1 MKNPNRYSGWIV
13 GIIIALIV
21 VSAGLFL
28 WKQPLLGKSLTQINT
43 QIAQT
48 QQNQPEATAISEI
61 PIDSTV
67 IPITAP
73 PMVAGVPDAV
83 NTGKPVCGAP
93 DQQLVLALGID
104 EVAQSDVIRLIR
116 VDYLNQ
122 KVIVLSIPRDL
133 YLPLPGFEDHKIT
146 TGRINSAYGFG
157 EVYIG
162 RGQGVFA
169 TANAFA
175 ANFGI
180 SFDQY
185 VVGQFSS
192 FIKLVDRVGGIDITL
207 DKAADGTAAGG
218 PVFAA
223 GNHHLDGQDALDLAR
238 IRYGDDDF
246 HRIDRQSLVLKALMT
261 KVNDSMNILELTSFG
276 LETIQDKGIQT
287 DLSVS
292 DLYTLAC
299 FSKELTA
306 EDVSFVNIPS
316 DLYRS
321 ATSTAGGSIILP
333 RDGLVPFVQDLL
345 GVTD

>member
-1 MKNPNRYSGWIV
+1 MKNTNRFSRWIV
-13 GIIIALIV
+13 AVILVLIIA
-21 VSAGLFL
+21 SAGLFL

-48 QQNQPEATAISEI
+48 QQNQPDPTVISEI
-61 PIDSTV
+61 GIDSTD

-73 PMVAGVPDAV
+73 PIGTVAPVVTNKA
-83 NTGKPVCGAP
+83 KPVCGAP
-93 DQQLVLALGID
+93 DQILVLALGID

-122 KVIVLSIPRDL
+122 KVVVLSIPRDL
-133 YLPLPGFEDHKIT
+133 YLPLPGFEAHNIT

-157 EVYIG
+157 EVYLG
-162 RGQGVFA
+162 HGQGIFT

-175 ANFGI
+175 VNFGI
-180 SFDQY
+180 TFDQY
-185 VVGQFSS
+185 IVGQFSS
-192 FIKLVDRVGGIDITL
+192 FIHLVDRVGGIDITL
-207 DKAADGTAAGG
+207 DKVADGTAAGG

-223 GNHHLDGQDALDLAR
+223 GHHYLDGQDALDLAR

-246 HRIDRQSLVLKALMT
+246 HRIDRQSLVLKALME

-276 LETIQDKGIQT
+276 LETINDKEIQT

-299 FSKELTA
+299 FSNELTT
-306 EDVSFVNIPS
+306 EDVSFVNIPPE
-316 DLYRS
+316 LYRP

-333 RDGLVPFVQDLL
+333 RDGLVPFVQDVL
-345 GVTD
+345 GVSD